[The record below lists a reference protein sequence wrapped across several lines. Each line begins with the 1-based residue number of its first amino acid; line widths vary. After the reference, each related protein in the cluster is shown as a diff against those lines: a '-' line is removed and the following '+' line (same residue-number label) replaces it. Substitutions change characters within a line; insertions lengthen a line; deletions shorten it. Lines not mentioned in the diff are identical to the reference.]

1 MSRLTLRE
9 YQTEPRV
16 RLSAEERD
24 ALIRSMPSL
33 TMRPSVGLERHYD
46 LTPSSH
52 VGAVEVGS
60 LSVSVVPKIPVSRVM
75 FLISYAL
82 DPANWHSGGFNFEEE
97 NSLLE
102 AIIPGFVR
110 QLQRAL
116 RRGVLE
122 GYRTE
127 EASLTTVRGRLRIGD
142 QLRERFGATPPA
154 EVTYDEFTEDIEENR
169 LIKAALDRLGSM
181 RIRNR
186 LLGRS
191 LRRFDSALER
201 VGLVRYDPRSIPE
214 IRYTRLNEHYRPPV
228 ELARLIL
235 RSDSYELRHGAVRG
249 TSFLVDMN
257 RVFEGFVVVALREA
271 LGVSERSFPQGA
283 RGRRLFLDKGR
294 RVSLEPDISWWEG
307 ERCAFVGDVKYKALS
322 ESGVVHSDL
331 YQLLSYVIA
340 CDLPGGLLVY
350 GSGGDV
356 IAHDIERAG
365 KSLEVIS
372 LDLSSP
378 PEQIL
383 RNLGELA
390 GRVRNL
396 RMRTSRSRD
405 HFACSR
411 EGVPGRQDAESE
423 AQRRPHQRQGL
434 RASGPKKPKLP

>member
-1 MSRLTLRE
+1 MGRLTLRE

-16 RLSAEERD
+16 RLPAEERD

-33 TMRPSVGLERHYD
+33 TVTPSAGLEGHYD

-52 VGAVEVGS
+52 VGAVEVGP
-60 LSVSVVPKIPVSRVM
+60 LSVAVVPKIPVSRVM

-82 DPANWHSGGFNFEEE
+82 DPENWSSGGFDYGEER
-97 NSLLE
+97 SLTE

-110 QLQRAL
+110 QLQAAL

-142 QLRERFGATPPA
+142 QLRKRFGAAPPA
-154 EVTYDEFTEDIEENR
+154 EVAYDEFTEDIEENR
-169 LIKAALDRLGSM
+169 LIKAALHRLGGM

-186 LLGRS
+186 PLGRS

-214 IRYTRLNEHYRPPV
+214 VRYTRLNEHYRPPV

-257 RVFEGFVVVALREA
+257 RVFEDFVVVALREA
-271 LGVSERSFPQGA
+271 LGASERSFPQGA
-283 RGRRLFLDKGR
+283 KGRRLFLDRDHK
-294 RVSLEPDISWWEG
+294 VSLAPDVSWWEG
-307 ERCAFVGDVKYKALS
+307 GRCAFVGDVKYKALPVR
-322 ESGVVHSDL
+322 GVVHPDL

-350 GSGGDV
+350 GSGGDAV
-356 IAHDIERAG
+356 THHIERAG
-365 KSLEVIS
+365 KSLEVVS

-378 PEQIL
+378 PERIL
-383 RNLGELA
+383 RSIGDLA
-390 GRVRNL
+390 NRVR
-396 RMRTSRSRD
+396 
-405 HFACSR
+405 A
-411 EGVPGRQDAESE
+411 
-423 AQRRPHQRQGL
+423 L
-434 RASGPKKPKLP
+434 RAEASKARPNPVRRRRARAS